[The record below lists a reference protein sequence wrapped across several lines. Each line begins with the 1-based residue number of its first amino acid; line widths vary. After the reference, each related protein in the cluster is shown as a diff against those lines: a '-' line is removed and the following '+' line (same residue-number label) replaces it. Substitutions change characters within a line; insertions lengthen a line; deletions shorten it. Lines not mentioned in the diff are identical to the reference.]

1 MFGKRLWVAVLL
13 VMTLAAS
20 LAAQDEKNEV
30 SGSIGRDFVGR
41 QGIQGANFF
50 DPNIRYGKGLSVE
63 GTYAR
68 KLLLNPLFSVAVEVP
83 VFYNLKEKLHA
94 GGPGDVPQN
103 YNALFVTPSVR
114 ANLFPTTAV
123 SPWGSIGG
131 GFSRISES
139 GQLLYNGTPNP
150 GKNTTSGV
158 LQYGVGLDV
167 KITKILVLRGE
178 GRDFWAAEPDF
189 PLAPTGKTRQHNY
202 FIGVGIL
209 LRF

>member
-13 VMTLAAS
+13 VGTLAGS
-20 LAAQDEKNEV
+20 LAAQEKNEV

-50 DPNIRYGKGLSVE
+50 DPNIRFGKGLSVE

-68 KLLLNPLFSVAVEVP
+68 KFILTPLYSVAAEVP
-83 VFYNLKEKLHA
+83 VFYNFKEKLHA
-94 GGPGDVPQN
+94 GGPGDVPQS
-103 YNALFVTPSVR
+103 YTALFVTPSVR

-131 GFSRISES
+131 GVGRISENS
-139 GQLLYNGTPNP
+139 LLLYNGTPNP
-150 GKNTTSGV
+150 GKNTTPGV

-167 KITKILVLRGE
+167 KISKKIILRGE
-178 GRDFWAAEPDF
+178 GRDFWAGEPDF

-202 FIGVGIL
+202 FIGMGVL
-209 LRF
+209 VRF